1 MFCTLDAVFPRPL
14 RAAFPRVRRNCGV
27 STRWRSAARGYVR
40 SMNTRPVA
48 LVVGGSRGLGLL
60 MAKEL
65 MERGRRVVVA
75 ARDAEELNRA
85 VEHLGGSTR
94 AESRVCDVRDREAVH
109 RLVEDVEANVGPIET
124 VLTVAGIIQTGPA
137 EAMTYEHFE
146 DAINTMTWGPI
157 HVAMAVLP
165 HLRERRAGHIGTVT
179 SIGGM
184 VSPPHL
190 LPYATAKFGAVGFS
204 DGLAAELQGT
214 GVTATTIVPG
224 LMRTGS
230 HERAYFTGNPPREY
244 AWFAPAASLP
254 GLSMDADRAARKIV
268 DAVLAGKP
276 MIMLTPLTW
285 VGARIRGLLPGT
297 TTRVMGLANRALPDV
312 PETGSEG
319 TIEGRQADRVLDS
332 RIVRF
337 LTKPGRKAAERNNQR
352 SALRRSPDEHH
363 PVNL

>member
-1 MFCTLDAVFPRPL
+1 M
-14 RAAFPRVRRNCGV
+14 
-27 STRWRSAARGYVR
+27 S
-40 SMNTRPVA
+40 TRPVA

-60 MAKEL
+60 IAKEL
-65 MERGRRVVVA
+65 QQRGRRVVIA
-75 ARDAEELNRA
+75 ARDADELNRA
-85 VEHLGGSTR
+85 AEHLGGADRVET
-94 AESRVCDVRDREAVH
+94 RVCDVRDRDAVH
-109 RLVEDVEANVGPIET
+109 RLVEDVEAGVGPIET
-124 VLTVAGIIQTGPA
+124 VLTVAGIIQTGPG

-157 HVAMAVLP
+157 HVALAVLP

-230 HERAYFTGNPPREY
+230 HERAYFTGNPPHEY

-254 GLSMDADRAARKIV
+254 GLSMDAERAARKIV

-285 VGARIRGLLPGT
+285 VGARVRGLLPGT
-297 TTRVMGLANRALPDV
+297 TTRVMGLANRVLPNV
-312 PETGSEG
+312 PESGSEG
-319 TIEGRQADRVLDS
+319 TVEGRAADRMLDS
-332 RIVRF
+332 RVVRF
-337 LTKPGRKAAERNNQR
+337 LTKLGRKAAERNNQR
-352 SALRRSPDEHH
+352 RPRSGGAGEH